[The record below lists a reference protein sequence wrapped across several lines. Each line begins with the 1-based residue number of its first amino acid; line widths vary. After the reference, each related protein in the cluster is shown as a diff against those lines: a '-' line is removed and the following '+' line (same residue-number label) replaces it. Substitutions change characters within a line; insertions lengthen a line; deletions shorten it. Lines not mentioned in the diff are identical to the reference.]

1 MDLALGPKAPKRR
14 RAASD
19 SEAEMDEA
27 VQTWYSIMICFVR
40 GGLGLIRAN
49 AANVVD
55 HFLAKLGVIHGC
67 LPMREL

>member
-1 MDLALGPKAPKRR
+1 
-14 RAASD
+14 
-19 SEAEMDEA
+19 MDEA

-67 LPMREL
+67 LPMLEL